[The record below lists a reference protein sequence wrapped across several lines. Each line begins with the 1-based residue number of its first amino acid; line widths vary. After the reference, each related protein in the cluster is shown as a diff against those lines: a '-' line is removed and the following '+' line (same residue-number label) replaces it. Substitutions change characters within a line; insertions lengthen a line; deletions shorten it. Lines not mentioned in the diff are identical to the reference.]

1 MAEMQ
6 VDREGWSGDG
16 DFTIQLLGWLERVE
30 EVARLRV
37 EDAPASRSGAGYVLV
52 ENEIFVTF
60 ATGRRRVPTRWLGF
74 IPRTRSIEAPRLTLA
89 GLESRLAADAD
100 IGPADYADDEMLQYM
115 RTERVVQPY
124 QTRGYKLV
132 ELVRL
137 YEVKDFR
144 ASSRD

>member
-1 MAEMQ
+1 MQ
-6 VDREGWSGDG
+6 VEREGWSGDG

-30 EVARLRV
+30 EIARLRV
-37 EDAPASRSGAGYVLV
+37 EDAPASRSAAGYVLV

-60 ATGRRRVPTRWLGF
+60 ATESRRVPARWLG
-74 IPRTRSIEAPRLTLA
+74 ILPRTRTIETPRLTLSD
-89 GLESRLAADAD
+89 LEALVAADAE
-100 IGPADYADDEMLQYM
+100 IGPPDYADEAMLQYM
-115 RTERVVQPY
+115 RTERIVAPY

-144 ASSRD
+144 ASGRH

>member
-1 MAEMQ
+1 VADMP

-16 DFTIQLLGWLERVE
+16 DFTIQLLGRLERVE
-30 EVARLRV
+30 EIARLRV

-60 ATGRRRVPTRWLGF
+60 ATEPRRIRARWLGF
-74 IPRTRSIEAPRLTLA
+74 LPRTRAIETPRLTLS
-89 GLESRLAADAD
+89 GLESILAADAD
-100 IGPADYADDEMLQYM
+100 IGPPDYADEVMLQYM
-115 RTERVVQPY
+115 RTERIVAPY

-137 YEVKDFR
+137 YEVKEFR
-144 ASSRD
+144 ASGRH

>member
-1 MAEMQ
+1 MQ

-16 DFTIQLLGWLERVE
+16 DFTIQLVGWLERIDE
-30 EVARLRV
+30 IARLRV

-60 ATGRRRVPTRWLGF
+60 ATERRRVPARWLGF
-74 IPRTRSIEAPRLTLA
+74 LPRTRTVEAPRLTLS
-89 GLESRLAADAD
+89 GLEPLLAADAD
-100 IGPADYADDEMLQYM
+100 IGPPDYADQAMLQFM
-115 RTERVVQPY
+115 RTERIVAPY

-137 YEVKDFR
+137 YEVKEFR
-144 ASSRD
+144 ASGRH